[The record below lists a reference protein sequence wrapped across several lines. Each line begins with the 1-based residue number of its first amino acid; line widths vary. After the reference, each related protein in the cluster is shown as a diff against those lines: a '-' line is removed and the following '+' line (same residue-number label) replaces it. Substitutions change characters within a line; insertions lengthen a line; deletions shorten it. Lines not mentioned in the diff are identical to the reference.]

1 MAYYRDIVTEKS
13 WETLQIIRR
22 DYQFVLIGGWAVWIY
37 TKQLKSKDIDLIVD
51 LETLSKLKNNF
62 TVTKN
67 NRLHKYEIIKEEVQV
82 DIYVPFW
89 SQIGIP
95 CEEIL
100 TKTQRVEGF
109 RLPPPEAL
117 LALKQIAF
125 LARAGSS
132 KGRKDILDIISLLK
146 LPEFNWVRYR
156 EFVSLT
162 KQDKQD
168 LPAFLK
174 EILSANTQ
182 MPELNLNSHKFSRL
196 KKKWLSCLN

>member
-13 WETLQIIRR
+13 WGALQVLRH
-22 DYQFVLIGGWAVWIY
+22 DYEFVLIGGWAVWIY
-37 TKQLKSKDIDLIVD
+37 TKQLKSKDIDLVVD
-51 LETLSKLKNNF
+51 LKTLSKLKNNF

-67 NRLHKYEIIKEEVQV
+67 NRLHKYEIIQEEVQI

-100 TKTQRVEGF
+100 VKAQHVEGF

-117 LALKQIAF
+117 LTLKQIAF

-132 KGRKDILDIISLLK
+132 KGRKDVLDIIGLLN
-146 LPEFNWVRYR
+146 LPEFNWARYR
-156 EFVSLT
+156 EFAALT
-162 KQDKQD
+162 KQD

-174 EILSANTQ
+174 ELLSENTQ
-182 MPELNLNSHKFSRL
+182 IPELHLNSHQFSRL
-196 KKKWLSCLN
+196 KKKWLSSLEK